1 MSETHRA
8 RQILRR
14 IDAVLAGLLA
24 TIVALN
30 IVLYV
35 AMDMALN
42 RTDMEAKQRSVTRS
56 LEGPHHAAVVIAPK
70 GLADAVGQFFLDRK

>member
-1 MSETHRA
+1 VGLSDAERSKGGMSETHRA

-30 IVLYV
+30 SC
-35 AMDMALN
+35 
-42 RTDMEAKQRSVTRS
+42 T
-56 LEGPHHAAVVIAPK
+56 VVWGVDLK
-70 GLADAVGQFFLDRK
+70 WKFL